1 MREFLASVA
10 IVFTLSSMAH
20 AQDYQKGRSA
30 YAAKD
35 YATALKEWKPLAEQ
49 GNAEAQYALGL
60 LYRRGQAVL
69 QDYKEALTWFRNAAE
84 QGVSGSQLNL
94 GWMHKGGEGVPQDL
108 VLAHM
113 WFNIASANGTSIG
126 AENRDIVAKKMTAE
140 QIAEAQALAR
150 ECMASDYQNCGTEFG
165 IARLEEDTPPLQR
178 IDVKKGAPG
187 VAIQKCWNV
196 GALSSVALQVT
207 VKVGFS
213 MLADG
218 KLDTASIRQ
227 VSASG
232 GSSDAVSQAYEA
244 ARRAIIRCGARG
256 FDLPANKVDQGHEIV
271 MEFNPKQMRVQLN

>member
-1 MREFLASVA
+1 MRKFLSAAA
-10 IVFTLSSMAH
+10 IVFTFSGPAQ
-20 AQDYQKGRSA
+20 AQDYQKGGSA

-35 YATALKEWKPLAEQ
+35 LKEWKPLAEQ

-84 QGVSGSQLNL
+84 QGVAGSQLNL
-94 GWMHKGGEGVPQDL
+94 GWMHQDGEGVPQDL
-108 VLAHM
+108 VLAYM

-126 AENRDIVAKKMTAE
+126 AENRDIVAKKMTAG

-165 IARLEEDTPPLQR
+165 IVSLEEDTIRL
-178 IDVKKGAPG
+178 K
-187 VAIQKCWNV
+187 VALCWNV
-196 GALSSVALQVT
+196 GGLSSVALQVT

-218 KLDTASIRQ
+218 KLDKASIRQ

-232 GSSDAVSQAYEA
+232 GSGDAVRQAYEA

-256 FDLPANKVDQGHEIV
+256 FDLPANKVDPGLEIV
-271 MEFNPKQMRVQLN
+271 MEFNAEQMRVQLN